1 MSASPSY
8 TRLSPLVEPSF
19 IGKSVQGFTV
29 GCQQDIESEHLVL
42 TYLPR
47 QSGMVETVAD
57 CLAQTTDT
65 FRVSDE
71 ILPVEVFQFGMGV
84 VGLDA
89 SLDVSCGADIMKEML
104 NQNGCV
110 KSAAS
115 SSITPIV
122 TFYRRSAIS
131 APSISTC

>member
-84 VGLDA
+84 VGLGA
-89 SLDVSCGADIMKEML
+89 SLDVSGDGVAGTACLHDVEYG
-104 NQNGCV
+104 
-110 KSAAS
+110 
-115 SSITPIV
+115 V
-122 TFYRRSAIS
+122 THRQACFCRGTIAVYGFS
-131 APSISTC
+131 